1 MTQQFEQKTI
11 RSSCPY
17 CGVGCGVDI
26 TTTNGIPSAVVGS
39 PSHPANL
46 GRLCVKGSNLIE
58 TIDHDGR
65 LLHPM
70 VDGKQVDWP
79 QATQHV
85 AEKFSQI
92 IDEFG
97 PDSVAFYVSGQIL
110 TEDYYIANK
119 LMKGF
124 IGSAN
129 IDTNSRLC
137 MSSAVAGYKRAF
149 GSDTVPCSYEDLDHA
164 ELLVLVGSNAAW
176 THPVLFQRMEKAK
189 QANPN
194 VKIIVIDPRRS
205 ATAELADAHLPLKA
219 GSDVAL
225 FNGLLHYLIQ
235 NDAID
240 NQYINAHCE
249 GWATTAKAVAS
260 SDLTTTALLCDL
272 TEQELEQFYQLFAQ
286 SKSSV
291 TFYSQGVNQSS
302 QGVDKCNAIIN
313 CHLATG
319 KIGKL
324 GSGPFSITGQ
334 PNAMGG
340 REVGGLANMLAAHM
354 NIEDKTHRDL
364 VQEFWQS
371 PTICQKSGAKA
382 VDLFDKINSGEI
394 KAVWIMATN
403 PLVSMPNRNVVE
415 QALKKCEFV
424 VVSDCM
430 EKNDTLTYADVKLP
444 ATTWGE
450 KDGTVTN
457 SERRISRQTGL
468 MAAPGEAKHDWQIIR
483 DVAHKMGF
491 TEHFNYQH
499 SADIFKEHAR
509 LSGYKN
515 GTDGYAVRDFDISA
529 LSQLSLNEY
538 NRLTPI
544 QWPVNSTYPNGRQH
558 IFDDGKFY
566 TPSQK
571 AQFINVVAQL
581 PQQIPNVEYPF
592 ILNSGRL
599 RDQWHTMSRTG
610 KSAALAKNVKEPFL
624 FIRPEEAE
632 KLGLTKSDLVKVAS
646 PYGEVILPLQ
656 FDKGLQT
663 GNLFAPIHW
672 SQLTAPTANIAK
684 CFGSFVDPISGQPE
698 CKFTVVK
705 VEKYETKQFIQCF
718 STSEFEPQS
727 DYWAKVKIAS
737 GFEYICATSNSI
749 DLAINWCREHNQV
762 SGDWSYFENSQSGI
776 RTVLCIKENKLQF
789 AAFLADYKP
798 EINADWVESLFAQPN
813 VSVEQIN
820 RILRADVEQNFL
832 NGKTICSCFKV
843 GETQIINAIV
853 DNNDNTTEL
862 LGKRL
867 KCGTNCG
874 SCKSELRSLINEYGQ
889 NNSRTTNSLSTDN
902 SNSAAQQNAKLVQI
916 PITEI

>member
-1 MTQQFEQKTI
+1 MTQQFEQKI
-11 RSSCPY
+11 VRSSCPY
-17 CGVGCGVDI
+17 CGVGCGVDV
-26 TTTNGIPSAVVGS
+26 TTINSVPTAVKGTET
-39 PSHPANL
+39 HPANL
-46 GRLCVKGSNLIE
+46 GRLCVKGSNLIQ
-58 TIDHDGR
+58 TVDLDGR

-70 VDGKQVDWP
+70 IADKPVDWE
-79 QATQHV
+79 QATLHV
-85 AEKFSQI
+85 A
-92 IDEFG
+92 DEFQQTIKKYG
-97 PDSVAFYVSGQIL
+97 PDSVAFYVSGQLL

-149 GSDTVPCSYEDLDHA
+149 GSDTVPCSYEDLDHT

-189 QANPN
+189 LANPD

-205 ATAELADAHLPLKA
+205 ATAELADFHLPLKA

-235 NDAID
+235 HNAID
-240 NQYINAHCE
+240 NNYINAHCE
-249 GWATTAKAVAS
+249 GWSTTAAGVAQ
-260 SDLTTTALLCDL
+260 SDIDNTALLCDL
-272 TEQELEQFYQLFAQ
+272 SPEQLTQFYQLFAD

-354 NIEDKTHRDL
+354 NIEDQSHQQL

-371 PTICQKSGAKA
+371 PTICTKAGAKA
-382 VDLFDKINSGEI
+382 IDLFDKINAGEI

-403 PLVSMPNRNVVE
+403 PLVSLPNRNVIE

-468 MAAPGEAKHDWQIIR
+468 MPAPGQAKHDWQIIR
-483 DVAHKMGF
+483 DVAHKMGY
-491 TEHFNYQH
+491 ESHFDYH
-499 SADIFKEHAR
+499 HAADIFKEHAA

-515 GTDGYAVRDFDISA
+515 GSHGYAVRDFDISG
-529 LSQLSLNEY
+529 LSTLSLNGY
-538 NRLTPI
+538 NRLTPV

-558 IFDDGKFY
+558 IFDDGRFY

-581 PQQIPNVEYPF
+581 PQQTPTTEFPL

-610 KSAALAKNVKEPFL
+610 KSAALAKNIKEPFL
-624 FIRPEEAE
+624 FINPQEAE
-632 KLGLTKSDLVKVAS
+632 QLGLNKSDLVKVTS
-646 PYGEVILPLQ
+646 PYGEVLLPLQ
-656 FDKGLQT
+656 FDKGLKV
-663 GNLFAPIHW
+663 GNVFAPIHW
-672 SQLTAPTANIAK
+672 SQLTAPTANISK

-698 CKFTVVK
+698 SKFTVVK
-705 VEKYETKQFIQCF
+705 IEKYNTEQFIQCF
-718 STSEFEPQS
+718 SDVEFQPNS
-727 DYWAKVKIAS
+727 DYWAKVKITS
-737 GFEYICATSNSI
+737 GFEYICANSLPI
-749 DLAINWCREHNQV
+749 DLAINWCRDNTDIA
-762 SGDWSYFENSQSGI
+762 GDWSYFENSQSGI
-776 RTVLCIKENKLQF
+776 RTVLCIKDNKLQF
-789 AAFLADYKP
+789 AAFLASYKP
-798 EINADWVESLFAQPN
+798 EINADWVESLFDQPS
-813 VSVEQIN
+813 VTVEQIN
-820 RILRADVEQNFL
+820 RILRADVAQDFL
-832 NGKTICSCFKV
+832 NGKIICSCFKV

-853 DNNDNTTEL
+853 DHNDNTTEL
-862 LGKRL
+862 LGQRL

-874 SCKSELRSLINEYGQ
+874 SCKSELRALINEHGQ
-889 NNSRTTNSLSTDN
+889 KDKVKDN
-902 SNSAAQQNAKLVQI
+902 QILNLTASNNAKLVQI
-916 PITEI
+916 PITEIEA